1 MSNHQDHRST
11 SALRQTNTGQPLDP
25 RKKRSGF
32 KLLVACFSTLAAGA
46 AFAQFGG
53 EPPAEGMSQDLEVS
67 VGLGVA
73 SGPSYLGSDQRRTRA
88 LPLLNLRWR
97 SGWFAGVGGVGYR
110 FGGSEPL
117 TGGLKVSFDP
127 GRKES
132 DSPYLSGM
140 GDIKSRPEFGGF
152 ADYRLLPFLSIG
164 GSMKYGGGN
173 DHRGLLGELNLR
185 GFVPISERQRVMLGI
200 TATAANQKA
209 MQSQFGVTQDQSSTS
224 GYAVYSPSSGI
235 RDLTL
240 TAGYALNVTPQTMLM
255 LNLSSTSLLNEAK
268 DSPLTRKTTSARA
281 MAAIVYKF

>member
-1 MSNHQDHRST
+1 MSNYQHHRST
-11 SALRQTNTGQPLDP
+11 PAPLQSNAGQPLDP
-25 RKKRSGF
+25 WEKRSGF
-32 KLLVACFSTLAAGA
+32 KLLVAFLSTLAAA
-46 AFAQFGG
+46 PAFAQFGG
-53 EPPAEGMSQDLEVS
+53 EPPGKGMSQDLEAS

-88 LPLLNLRWR
+88 LPVLNLHWR

-110 FGGSEPL
+110 FGGREPL

-140 GDIKSRPEFGGF
+140 GDIKSRPELVGF

-164 GSMKYGGGN
+164 GAMKYGSGN
-173 DHRGLLGELNLR
+173 DHRGLLGELSLR

-209 MQSQFGVTQDQSSTS
+209 MQSRFGVTEDQSSTS
-224 GYAVYSPSSGI
+224 GYAVYSPSSGM
-235 RDLTL
+235 RDLTF
-240 TAGYALNVTPQTMLM
+240 TAGYTLEVTPQTMIM
-255 LNLSSTSLLNEAK
+255 VNLSSTSLLNEAK
-268 DSPLTRKTTSARA
+268 DSPLTRITTSARA
-281 MAAIVYKF
+281 MAAMVYKF